1 MTTATDLRPSQI
13 ATINHI
19 NGRPGKCSTAAI
31 GLEMAAE
38 LEAAGMITVKRGN
51 CYPTAAAAV
60 YGAPSKAQVAS
71 DMMHARASLMGRYS
85 AMHG

>member
-1 MTTATDLRPSQI
+1 MTTLRPSQI

-31 GLEMAAE
+31 GFEMVAE
-38 LEAAGMITVKRGN
+38 LVAAGVITVKGDR

-60 YGAPSKAQVAS
+60 YGAPSKAQVAT
-71 DMMHARASLMGRYS
+71 DMMHAHATLMGRYA
-85 AMHG
+85 AMH